1 MSEGKHCLNC
11 GSKMSDDA
19 SSYTEKY
26 CSVGCFQRD
35 SKKYFVPPAEF
46 EAKKTKPKIYFH
58 VLPIPMDDEDLDRCR
73 QIGEYNWLF
82 EQAELKNIY
91 CDYIEVIEEED
102 TRESND
108 KKKSG

>member
-35 SKKYFVPPAEF
+35 WKKNFVPPAEF

-91 CDYIEVIEEED
+91 RDYIEVIEGEA
-102 TRESND
+102 S
-108 KKKSG
+108 